1 MATKKFKCKV
11 CGYIYEGDKA
21 PEKCPVCQAP
31 SSQFEE
37 IVEDIKEAEP
47 TAAKKKGLN
56 TSSNTYTIVY
66 SAIVVVI
73 VAFLMAFV
81 FQALKPKQDI
91 NVALDKKKQ
100 ILSSLNIRDLADDK
114 ASQIY
119 DSVIVADEIID
130 AKGNVTSS
138 GEKKENDGF
147 KLNSQDFKQGK
158 LALYICKIN
167 NETKYVIPVYG
178 MGLWGQIWGYVALNE
193 DKNTVYGA
201 FFNHE
206 GETAGLGAR
215 IKDVDFQQQFQ
226 NKKLTKKGGADI
238 ALKVI
243 KKNAP
248 HPDPEND
255 CDGVTGATLTS
266 NGVNNML
273 QNCLSKYKV
282 FLNDK

>member
-91 NVALDKKKQ
+91 NVALDK
-100 ILSSLNIRDLADDK
+100 
-114 ASQIY
+114 
-119 DSVIVADEIID
+119 
-130 AKGNVTSS
+130 
-138 GEKKENDGF
+138 KKENDGF